1 MFSWCCW
8 CHGPFVALFGQSLPG
23 LVVVIQ
29 FDVGTWCEN
38 CTLLLVPYRQRVE
51 DSAPFFVVFFLRR
64 DLQTKLS
71 LIVIPVKLHT
81 GEAVT

>member
-1 MFSWCCW
+1 MSPSVPSCSL
-8 CHGPFVALFGQSLPG
+8 GAVGVIDLPG

-51 DSAPFFVVFFLRR
+51 DSAPFFVVFFFLRR